1 MLVLACLNSHCSML
15 DGPLIERV
23 ATEFNQLQYHVTS
36 SHGHTLL
43 DKVRPRIVQVTSV
56 LQYSLEQQFVEGI
69 EEGNLATLRQCLRT
83 YATID
88 KVRDVE
94 NLFRQNC
101 IRPYMEKVLSE
112 NNVKEVGLK
121 HVYDQVLEVI
131 PLHCKKL
138 LQVTTTVEADPS
150 HDIVRGYDILVN
162 SVWPEVVICLES
174 RTPFIFAPGD
184 PDDFHHSYSVSM
196 SFLERF
202 EWHCGTLEAVGRLRA
217 HPSYATF
224 MSKWSLPVYFQI
236 RFQEIA
242 GTYESSLI
250 SAFEMSVDDS
260 LFHLAA
266 SVQLWCGLCQCWE
279 DHVYLST
286 LAHRFWKLSLQL
298 LKRYASWLQD
308 LCNERISRSK
318 SSSVDGPSTDI
329 VARSSS
335 PTRRSVSPSGHSPTS
350 TITLSQCVMLI
361 TDAEMVTQKMPQ
373 FFNDKVKP
381 RLLLLNFQ
389 DFDLL
394 QECLADAISDIA
406 STLQP
411 FSMYITDEIVN
422 QCVANLKQVNDIP
435 RLYRRTNREVPN
447 RASLYVAMSVRPLK
461 SFLEQHEKHISG
473 TWRRVWATAII
484 QRLSEQYYTV
494 TSDVVTSVRKMED
507 SLKRLK
513 KGRKMSTFTQGMS
526 DDDKIRLQIS
536 LDVEQLGRE
545 IDDLE
550 VNKEGL
556 PQYTA
561 LLQLAA
567 SAQNNASAAT

>member
-1 MLVLACLNSHCSML
+1 MSIIESVEKIERLLNIAPDSTSFNTESQADML

-308 LCNERISRSK
+308 LCNER
-318 SSSVDGPSTDI
+318 
-329 VARSSS
+329 
-335 PTRRSVSPSGHSPTS
+335 
-350 TITLSQCVMLI
+350 
-361 TDAEMVTQKMPQ
+361 MPQ